1 MPASETNTL
10 KDWSIRRSGSGLVVT
25 GKDAQGQQRK
35 FTNVSIVQGG
45 RTASFSARPLP
56 GFTLGDGAKWTLAL

>member
-10 KDWSIRRSGSGLVVT
+10 TDLSIRRSGGGLVVT

-35 FTNVSIVQGG
+35 FTNVATVAGG
-45 RTASFSARPLP
+45 RTASFGARPLP
-56 GFTLGDGAKWTLAL
+56 GFTLGDGAKWTLAS